1 MRDLREE
8 YYRKNQNSGEDQV
21 WAQSRDP
28 LVIGNLFTRGDE
40 GERVQHLDVLHRT
53 VEVQL
58 EQFFLHSEL
67 IKSQT
72 IPEVSDK
79 GSWENLL
86 NT

>member
-1 MRDLREE
+1 ME
-8 YYRKNQNSGEDQV
+8 KIKV

-28 LVIGNLFTRGDE
+28 LVIGNLFARGDE

-72 IPEVSDK
+72 IPEVCDK

-86 NT
+86 YT